1 MRLGDLDALFEEFE
15 RAAWYNNM
23 DRDEIA
29 EEILLR
35 MPTIDAVPVVHCVN
49 CVHFG
54 AEASAFDAWTPYCL
68 KHKLTVFPDDFCSY
82 GERKDGEG

>member
-29 EEILLR
+29 EEILLQ
-35 MPTIDAVPVVHCVN
+35 MPTIDAVPVVRCKDCKHWDTSSDLPGCVN
-49 CVHFG
+49 EFNGLVCSH
-54 AEASAFDAWTPYCL
+54 
-68 KHKLTVFPDDFCSY
+68 PDDFCSY
-82 GERKDGEG
+82 GEGKDGDGNG